1 MLDEFIRFI
10 DNLVSNLYQYIPI
23 LFFLLF
29 LVLIIFSVFG
39 KIRFNDYN
47 SHWNTLIDTFKFSTK
62 EFYSLLV
69 SELKAHGIQNM
80 KFHEVK
86 LREGGWFT
94 PKRIYLRVQWKN
106 VEYYICAS
114 PFAHGFY
121 VSWWLFERK
130 TFMRRLISKIWFI
143 GSFLERKFFPTTF
156 HTIDT
161 SSMFMTYAQDSV
173 LKIIDEITKEQGIKG
188 LSELERKPILQ
199 DLFKR

>member
-1 MLDEFIRFI
+1 MFDDLEYYLY
-10 DNLVSNLYQYIPI
+10 NLTPY
-23 LFFLLF
+23 LLLIVQF
-29 LVLIIFSVFG
+29 LVLVFIISL
-39 KIRFNDYN
+39 IARTRFNEYN
-47 SHWNTLIDTFKFSTK
+47 SHWNTLIDNFKFSSK

-69 SELKAHGIQNM
+69 TELKAHGIQNM

-94 PKRIYLRVQWKN
+94 PKRIYLRVRWKD

-121 VSWWLFERK
+121 ISWWLFARK
-130 TFMRRLISKIWFI
+130 TFFQKVVSRVPFI
-143 GSFLERKFFPTTF
+143 GGFLERKFYPATF
-156 HTIDT
+156 HTVDT
-161 SSMFMTYAQDSV
+161 SSMFMTYAQNSV

-188 LSELERKPILQ
+188 LSELERKPIMK